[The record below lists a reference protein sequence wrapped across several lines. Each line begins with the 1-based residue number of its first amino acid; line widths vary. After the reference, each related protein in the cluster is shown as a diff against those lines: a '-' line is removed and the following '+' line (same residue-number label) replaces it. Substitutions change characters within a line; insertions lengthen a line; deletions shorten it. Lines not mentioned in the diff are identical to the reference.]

1 MLACPND
8 FRSLGGKRALL
19 WPCHERSVNI
29 RLRAC
34 AAPATV
40 KWVTVYRAVYKGRPR
55 AYRERTVSDDCGVV
69 SESKLLLSRAG
80 KVSNNCKVQITHC
93 HGF

>member
-1 MLACPND
+1 M
-8 FRSLGGKRALL
+8 L
-19 WPCHERSVNI
+19 WPCRERCVNI
-29 RLRAC
+29 RLGAC

-40 KWVTVYRAVYKGRPR
+40 ECVTVYRAVYKGLS
-55 AYRERTVSDDCGVV
+55 RTVSDDCGED

-80 KVSNNCKVQITHC
+80 KMSNNCKVQITHC